1 MSLFL
6 TVHDYGCGTIEAA
19 PGDPVA
25 ESCCDQLFSEQKQT
39 EGFLLIFLQIACCSQ
54 FFSQCSVFLE
64 LVRASPLSL
73 TVAVDTMIIVNI

>member
-39 EGFLLIFLQIACCSQ
+39 EGLFAHFLANCML
-54 FFSQCSVFLE
+54 
-64 LVRASPLSL
+64 
-73 TVAVDTMIIVNI
+73 